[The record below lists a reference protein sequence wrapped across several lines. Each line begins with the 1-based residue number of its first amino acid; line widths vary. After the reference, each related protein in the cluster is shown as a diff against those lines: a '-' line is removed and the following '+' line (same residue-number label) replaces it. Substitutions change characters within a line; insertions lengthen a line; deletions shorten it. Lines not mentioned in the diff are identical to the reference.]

1 MLMGRILITGG
12 AGFIG
17 HNTALMALEMGHEV
31 HILDNLSTG
40 LQSNV
45 DLVVKNG
52 GEFQFADIR
61 DAEAVEVCMADAD
74 AVIHLAAQVSVPAS
88 VDNPKENWDVN
99 VLGTANVLNT
109 AKKLGITRVIVAS
122 SAAVYG
128 MCDKMPLKESSAGDL
143 LSPYA
148 ESKMENELQVA
159 KYRKEGMEA
168 IAFRFFNV
176 YGPRQDS
183 NGAYAAVISKFISLL
198 HQSKAPTIFGD
209 GGQTRDFIH
218 VKDVSRILLE
228 SVSMDWNPEINLVY
242 NVATQSE
249 ISLMNL
255 LESLYK
261 ILQEK
266 GVDTTSLQPNFAEER
281 KGDIRHSFAS
291 IESTISD
298 FSWSPTVT
306 LYNGLKELV
315 NENGE

>member
-1 MLMGRILITGG
+1 MIMGRILITGG

-17 HNTALMALEMGHEV
+17 HNTALMALKMGHEV

-40 LQSNV
+40 LQCNV

-52 GEFQFADIR
+52 GEFHFADIR
-61 DAEAVEVCMADAD
+61 DAEAVEVCMADSD

-109 AKKLGITRVIVAS
+109 ARKLGIARVIVAS

-198 HQSKAPTIFGD
+198 C
-209 GGQTRDFIH
+209 
-218 VKDVSRILLE
+218 E
-228 SVSMDWNPEINLVY
+228 
-242 NVATQSE
+242 
-249 ISLMNL
+249 
-255 LESLYK
+255 
-261 ILQEK
+261 
-266 GVDTTSLQPNFAEER
+266 
-281 KGDIRHSFAS
+281 
-291 IESTISD
+291 
-298 FSWSPTVT
+298 
-306 LYNGLKELV
+306 
-315 NENGE
+315 

>member
-1 MLMGRILITGG
+1 MTMGRILITGG

-40 LQSNV
+40 LQCNV

-52 GEFQFADIR
+52 GEFHFADIR
-61 DAEAVEVCMADAD
+61 DSEAVEACMADSD

-88 VDNPKENWDVN
+88 VDNPKDNWDVN
-99 VLGTANVLNT
+99 VLGTANVLDT
-109 AKKLGITRVIVAS
+109 ARKLEIARVIVAS

-128 MCDKMPLKESSAGDL
+128 MCDEMPLKESSAGDL

-159 KYRKEGMEA
+159 KYRKEGMET

-198 HQSKAPTIFGD
+198 REGRAPTIFGD

-218 VKDVSRILLE
+218 VEDVSRILLE
-228 SVSMDWNPEINLVY
+228 SVSMDWSPEKNLVY

-266 GVDTTSLQPNFAEER
+266 GVDTTSLQPNFADER

-291 IESTISD
+291 IESTTCD
-298 FSWSPTVT
+298 FSWKPTVT
-306 LYNGLKELV
+306 LYDGLKELV

>member
-1 MLMGRILITGG
+1 MGRILITGG

-40 LQSNV
+40 LQENT
-45 DLVVKNG
+45 DLVTRNG
-52 GEFQFADIR
+52 GKFHLADIR
-61 DAEAVEVCMADAD
+61 DAEKVEICMDGAD
-74 AVIHLAAQVSVPAS
+74 AVIHLAAQVSVPVS
-88 VDNPKENWDVN
+88 VDNPEENWDIN
-99 VLGTANVLNT
+99 VLGTANVLKI
-109 AKKLGITRVIVAS
+109 ARKLGITRVIVAS

-128 MCDKMPLKESSAGDL
+128 MCDEMPLKESSAGEL

-159 KYRKEGMEA
+159 KYRKEGLEA

-198 HQSKAPTIFGD
+198 HQGKAPTIFGD

-218 VKDVSRILLE
+218 VADVSRILLE
-228 SVSMDWNPEINLVY
+228 SVSMDWNPEMNLVY

-249 ISLMNL
+249 ISLMDL
-255 LESLYK
+255 LNSLYK
-261 ILQEK
+261 LLQER

-291 IESTISD
+291 IESTTSD
-298 FSWSPTVT
+298 FSWRPSMT

-315 NENGE
+315 NEHGE

>member
-1 MLMGRILITGG
+1 MGRILITGG

-40 LQSNV
+40 IQSNA
-45 DLVVKNG
+45 DLVMKKG
-52 GEFQFADIR
+52 GKFHFADIR
-61 DAEAVEVCMADAD
+61 DNQKLEQCMADID
-74 AVIHLAAQVSVPAS
+74 AVIHLAAQVSVPLS
-88 VDNPKENWDVN
+88 IDNPEENWDVN
-99 VLGTANVLNT
+99 VNGTENVLET
-109 AKKLGITRVIVAS
+109 ARKLGITRVIAAS

-128 MCDKMPLKESSAGDL
+128 KCDQMPLKESSAGEL

-148 ESKMENELQVA
+148 ESKMHNELQVA
-159 KYRKEGMEA
+159 KYRKYGMQA

-198 HQSKAPTIFGD
+198 QQGKAPTIFGD

-218 VKDVSRILLE
+218 VKDVAKILLE
-228 SVSMDWNPEINLVY
+228 AVSMDWGSNLNLVY
-242 NVATQSE
+242 NVATQTE
-249 ISLMNL
+249 ISLIDL
-255 LESLYK
+255 LESMYK
-261 ILQEK
+261 ILEDA
-266 GVDTTSLQPNFAEER
+266 GIDTNSIQPNFAEER

-291 IESTISD
+291 IESTTFD
-298 FSWSPTVT
+298 FSWKPSVT

-315 NENGE
+315 IQNGE

>member
-1 MLMGRILITGG
+1 MGRILITGG
-12 AGFIG
+12 AGFNG
-17 HNTALMALEMGHEV
+17 HNTALMALEKGHEV

-40 LQSNV
+40 LQGNV

-52 GEFQFADIR
+52 GEFHFADIR
-61 DAEAVEVCMADAD
+61 DVEAVEACMADSD
-74 AVIHLAAQVSVPAS
+74 AVIHLATQVSVPAS
-88 VDNPKENWDVN
+88 IDNPKENWDVN
-99 VLGTANVLNT
+99 VHGTANVLNT
-109 AKKLGITRVIVAS
+109 AKKLGITRVVVAS

-128 MCDKMPLKESSAGDL
+128 MCEKMPLKESSAGDL

-159 KYRKEGMEA
+159 KFRNEGMES

-198 HQSKAPTIFGD
+198 HQNKRPTIFGD

-218 VKDVSRILLE
+218 VVDVSRILLE
-228 SVSMDWNPEINLVY
+228 SVLMDWSPEMNLVY

-266 GVDTTSLQPNFAEER
+266 GVDTTSLQPYFTEER

-291 IESTISD
+291 IESTLSD
-298 FSWSPTVT
+298 FSWRPTLT
-306 LYNGLKELV
+306 LYDGLKELV

>member
-1 MLMGRILITGG
+1 LITGG

-40 LQSNV
+40 LQSNA
-45 DLVVKNG
+45 DLVVNNG
-52 GEFQFADIR
+52 GKFHFADIR
-61 DAEAVEVCMADAD
+61 NNQQLEDYMVNVD
-74 AVIHLAAQVSVPAS
+74 AVIHLAAQVSVPLS
-88 VDNPKENWDVN
+88 IDNPEKNWEINVNGTEN
-99 VLGTANVLNT
+99 VLSI
-109 AKKLGITRVIVAS
+109 AKKLGTPRVIVAS

-128 MCDKMPLKESSAGDL
+128 MCSEMPLKESSAGDL

-148 ESKMENELQVA
+148 ESKMENENQVA
-159 KYRKEGMEA
+159 KYREQGLEA

-198 HQSKAPTIFGD
+198 HQRKAPTIFGD

-218 VKDVSRILLE
+218 VEDVSRILLE
-228 SVSMDWNPEINLVY
+228 SLSMDWNPGLNLVY
-242 NVATQSE
+242 NVATQTE
-249 ISLMNL
+249 ISLIDL
-255 LESLYK
+255 LETLYE
-261 ILQEK
+261 ILKEK
-266 GVDTTSLQPNFAEER
+266 EVDVMSLQPNFAEER

-291 IESTISD
+291 IESTTSD
-298 FSWSPTVT
+298 FSWSPKVN
-306 LYNGLKELV
+306 LYDGLKQLV

>member
-1 MLMGRILITGG
+1 MGRILITGG

-17 HNTALMALEMGHEV
+17 HNTALMALEKGHEV

-40 LQSNV
+40 LQGNV

-52 GEFQFADIR
+52 GEFHFADIR
-61 DAEAVEVCMADAD
+61 DVEAVEACMADSD

-88 VDNPKENWDVN
+88 IDNPKENWDVN
-99 VLGTANVLNT
+99 VHGTANVLNT
-109 AKKLGITRVIVAS
+109 AKKLGITRVVVAS

-128 MCDKMPLKESSAGDL
+128 MCEKMPLKESSAGDL

-159 KYRKEGMEA
+159 KFRNEGMES

-198 HQSKAPTIFGD
+198 HQNKRPTIFGD

-218 VKDVSRILLE
+218 VVDVSRILLE
-228 SVSMDWNPEINLVY
+228 SVLMDWSPEMNLVY

-266 GVDTTSLQPNFAEER
+266 GVDTTPLQPNFAEER

-291 IESTISD
+291 IESTLSD
-298 FSWSPTVT
+298 FSWRPTLT
-306 LYNGLKELV
+306 LYDGLKELV